1 MFIRHHNSFQ
11 KLWQAYPKTGSVVDL
26 AERPER
32 RVITAHQDIH
42 IQHFYIRRRLVIAKS
57 MSQTI
62 FWFTDVTF
70 PLPRLTDK
78 NRDTLVM
85 QNNAR
90 LPQGLLLRCSKT
102 TTSESMIDQR
112 VVLNE
117 HVWAEVDRRRK
128 PQRDNVHIEAG
139 GVHCLKL
146 KIPPEVCNV
155 NEEQICENEFQHLGA
170 MKWILQKKSWCLNKY
185 FYL

>member
-1 MFIRHHNSFQ
+1 MLNRHYKSFQ
-11 KLWQAYPKTGSVVDL
+11 QLWQTYLATESVADL
-26 AERPER
+26 AQRPER

-42 IQHFYIRRRLVIAKS
+42 IKLFYIRRRLVIGNCEEYVS
-57 MSQTI
+57 NY
-62 FWFTDVTF
+62 FLDVTF
-70 PLPRLTDK
+70 PLPCLTGN
-78 NRDTLVM
+78 NRGTLVM

-102 TTSESMIDQR
+102 TTSESLIAQR
-112 VVLNE
+112 IVLNE